1 MTAPPRATWVRDME
15 SRVAPAE
22 SPAPPATAAAV
33 RGGAAELLERAE
45 ALLSEHRY
53 TEVLTAVAG
62 VALPVFSVPEVAL
75 RLLFCEGWANLDVGR
90 LGAAE
95 AVLVRARDVAELP
108 GFGDLERCEATF
120 RLGACRL
127 KRGER
132 ANALALLTVAVDLAE
147 RTGPAADGVRAS
159 ALEWRSRGY
168 QLQRD
173 WDAARVDA
181 HRALELAEA
190 LGDDR
195 LAAAAA
201 MQCSLVAERCG
212 EPSLA
217 RYFAELGRGLAV
229 AAGDRQTEARLLNNL
244 GGLSCLLGD
253 SAGAVRCLKDAF
265 ALALEIGNDADAA
278 QAVSSLAQ
286 VHLRG
291 NEPELAEE
299 QARHALS
306 ILADRDDY
314 LDEIGNARIVLGRAL
329 LAQRRHAEALRELR
343 AAEWALE
350 RLGSTSHLATAWVAQ
365 GDALRA
371 AGDGEAASDLY
382 RRAAEAL
389 MDIHF

>member
-1 MTAPPRATWVRDME
+1 MTGPPGATWVRHME
-15 SRVAPAE
+15 PRLAPAE
-22 SPAPPATAAAV
+22 SGPPSPAAAAV
-33 RGGAAELLERAE
+33 RDGAAELLARAE
-45 ALLSEHRY
+45 ALLAEHRY
-53 TEVLTAVAG
+53 ADVASAVEG
-62 VALPVFSVPEVAL
+62 MALPVFSVPDVAL
-75 RLLFCEGWANLDVGR
+75 RLLFCEGWANLYLGR
-90 LGAAE
+90 LAVAE
-95 AVLVRARDVAELP
+95 AVLVRARDLAELP
-108 GFGDLERCEATF
+108 AFGGVERCEATF

-132 ANALALLTVAVDLAE
+132 TNALALLTVAVDLAE
-147 RTGPAADGVRAS
+147 RTGPVADRLRAS
-159 ALEWRSRGY
+159 ALEWRSRAY

-173 WDAARVDA
+173 WEAARTDA
-181 HRALELAEA
+181 EHALELAEE
-190 LGDDR
+190 LGDER
-195 LAAAAA
+195 LGAAAA

-212 EPSLA
+212 ETSLA
-217 RYFAELGRGLAV
+217 RYFAEQGRALAV

-253 SAGAVRCLKDAF
+253 SAAAVRFLKDAF
-265 ALALEIGNDADAA
+265 ALALDVGNDADAA

-291 NEPELAEE
+291 DEPELAEE

-314 LDEIGNARIVLGRAL
+314 LDEIGNVRLVLGRAL
-329 LAQRRHAEALRELR
+329 LAQRRHADALREFR

-350 RLGSTSHLATAWVAQ
+350 RLGSASHLAAAWIAQ

-389 MDIHF
+389 QDFHF

>member
-1 MTAPPRATWVRDME
+1 ME

-22 SPAPPATAAAV
+22 SPGPSPAAAAV
-33 RGGAAELLERAE
+33 RDGAAELLERAE
-45 ALLSEHRY
+45 ALLAEHRY
-53 TEVLTAVAG
+53 AEVASAVGG
-62 VALPVFSVPEVAL
+62 VALPVFSVPDVAL
-75 RLLFCEGWANLDVGR
+75 RLLFCEGWANLYLGR
-90 LGAAE
+90 LAAAE
-95 AVLVRARDVAELP
+95 AVLARARDLAELP
-108 GFGDLERCEATF
+108 TFGDVERCEATF

-132 ANALALLTVAVDLAE
+132 ANGLALLTVAVDLAE
-147 RTGPAADGVRAS
+147 RAGAPADGVRAS

-173 WDAARVDA
+173 WDAARADA
-181 HRALELAEA
+181 ERALELAEA

-212 EPSLA
+212 EISLA
-217 RYFAELGRGLAV
+217 RYFAEQGRALAV

-244 GGLSCLLGD
+244 GGLTFLLGD
-253 SAGAVRCLKDAF
+253 RAAAVRFLKDAF
-265 ALALEIGNDADAA
+265 ALALEVGNDADAA

-286 VHLRG
+286 VHLRSA
-291 NEPELAEE
+291 EAELAEE

-329 LAQRRHAEALRELR
+329 LAQRRPDEALREFR
-343 AAEWALE
+343 AAEWVLE
-350 RLGSTSHLATAWVAQ
+350 RLGSTSHLAAAWVAQ

-371 AGDGEAASDLY
+371 AGDREAASDLY

-389 MDIHF
+389 QDIHF

>member
-1 MTAPPRATWVRDME
+1 ME
-15 SRVAPAE
+15 SRVAPTESAAP
-22 SPAPPATAAAV
+22 SPAASGAPGA
-33 RGGAAELLERAE
+33 AAELLARAE
-45 ALLSEHRY
+45 ALLAEHRY
-53 TEVLTAVAG
+53 EDVLAAVAG
-62 VALPVFSVPEVAL
+62 LALPVFSFPHVAL
-75 RLLFCEGWANLDVGR
+75 RLLFCEGWANLYLGR
-90 LGAAE
+90 LAEAE
-95 AVLVRARDVAELP
+95 AVLTRARDVAELP
-108 GFGDLERCEATF
+108 SFGDVDRCEATF

-127 KRGER
+127 KRGQR
-132 ANALALLTVAVDLAE
+132 ANGIALLTVAVDLAE
-147 RTGPAADGVRAS
+147 RAGTDGDRVRAS

-173 WDAARVDA
+173 WDAARADA
-181 HRALELAEA
+181 HQSLELAEA
-190 LGDDR
+190 LGDSR

-212 EPSLA
+212 EISLA
-217 RYFAELGRGLAV
+217 RYFAEQGRGLAV

-244 GGLSCLLGD
+244 GALSCLLGD
-253 SAGAVRCLKDAF
+253 STGAVRYLKDAF
-265 ALALEIGNDADAA
+265 ALALDVGNDADAA

-286 VHLRG
+286 VHLRR

-306 ILADRDDY
+306 ILGDRDDY
-314 LDEIGNARIVLGRAL
+314 VDEIGNARIVLGRAL
-329 LAQRRHAEALRELR
+329 LAQRRHADALRELR

-350 RLGSTSHLATAWVAQ
+350 RLGSTSHLAMAWVAQ

-371 AGDGEAASDLY
+371 AGDGESASDLY

>member
-1 MTAPPRATWVRDME
+1 ME

-22 SPAPPATAAAV
+22 RATPPTVSAAA
-33 RGGAAELLERAE
+33 RDGAAELLERAE
-45 ALLSEHRY
+45 ALVAEHRY
-53 TEVLTAVAG
+53 DEVLSTIGG
-62 VALPVFSVPEVAL
+62 VALPVFTVPDVAL
-75 RLLFCEGWANLDVGR
+75 RLLFCEGWANLYVGR
-90 LGAAE
+90 LAEAE
-95 AVLVRARDVAELP
+95 AVLARARDVAELP
-108 GFGDLERCEATF
+108 SFGDVERCEATF

-127 KRGER
+127 KRGQR
-132 ANALALLTVAVDLAE
+132 ANALVLLTVAIDLAE
-147 RTGPAADGVRAS
+147 RAGRGADGVRAS

-173 WDAARVDA
+173 WDAARADA
-181 HRALELAEA
+181 HRSLELAEA
-190 LGDDR
+190 LGDNR

-212 EPSLA
+212 ETSLA
-217 RYFAELGRGLAV
+217 RYFAEQGRALAV

-253 SAGAVRCLKDAF
+253 SAGAIRCLKDAF
-265 ALALEIGNDADAA
+265 ALALDVGNDADAA

-286 VHLRG
+286 VHLRN

-306 ILADRDDY
+306 ILGDRDDY
-314 LDEIGNARIVLGRAL
+314 LDEIGNVRIVLGRAL
-329 LAQRRHAEALRELR
+329 LAQRRPAEALRELR

-365 GDALRA
+365 GDALRT

-389 MDIHF
+389 LDIHF